1 MANKIQDIT
10 GLAPPSFS
18 KHAPREGSWLGSVRN
33 AYMLDTS
40 IGQAVMFA
48 ATANAFG
55 VPLTPADRRLVP
67 GYNPYLG
74 DELKGF
80 ESFFD
85 EFSESTSPEE
95 TAMIK
100 QMVENNLDLRT
111 QLEDWGGT
119 RLFTGL
125 LDPVNLI
132 PVPFALGKGFAEG
145 ARRSLKVGVPIVGTT
160 EAIRHAIDPT
170 STPEETG
177 AAILA
182 GSVFMGLIGGAVGT
196 IPKNTMRL
204 DVALNKLIPPAGTTS
219 MFAGVPHSAGGSP
232 KNLFARVTAALK
244 SAASYGDPAWKQVDP
259 EDVSVHI
266 DDSFPDRKLITVRH
280 KDGAE
285 LVTAWHVGDEL
296 QIGIEVP
303 VELRRQGLGSF
314 AMREALKYAEN
325 NGLIVT
331 AHGSVSK
338 MALQMFKGLEDQGFN
353 FKENPNFKTD
363 PDGTRVS
370 TDGEP
375 LFVIDRLIDPDK
387 KFIPKEA
394 RDAIDDLNGQAD
406 RANIEVKI
414 LDDAIEVMTA
424 KWKDAPTAGGAKTKA
439 KAALRQLVE
448 QRAQLKRDA
457 IIATR
462 NAQDIN
468 IKAVQMLDQQTIKD
482 WDLLPTGYN
491 TILGKL
497 DQFPWWTLM
506 KTPFRDLAPE
516 LGVKYQMFALR
527 MASTPGLNNKGNK
540 LGHNTGDSVENL
552 VIEYTGRWLGAT
564 REAQRIYR
572 VYTGHGESSGQVKY
586 FFIDQQQRVNGKLD
600 EWSGKDAPTETP
612 EGKLT
617 IREFD
622 RQITM
627 AIANGGK
634 HDVPEVA
641 KAAALYIPVLKS
653 IADEGKK
660 LGVFAT
666 QVNIA
671 RRITKVEKNLAEFD
685 AKWSEKY
692 QIGEASS
699 LEGLDATVRLI
710 KTIRESRQSVNGA
723 KNNMLPMKDG
733 VNQVEFDFPLRE
745 GGREKVTV
753 EVLMNPT
760 RQELARWGG
769 REVKQVRHAVDEEGN
784 LFVWDAESPAL
795 HDDFGSAGIDISRH
809 GGVDDAQASP
819 TELFDVLHREFAEEL
834 RFAET
839 GEDLSIHRNADDS
852 RDFFPIP
859 NRVLDELEA
868 KTNLMDL
875 PELPP
880 GLADLRNKLELEK
893 MDLEDMAQGYIDAD
907 NPNFIHRMWLAE
919 EVKAQEVR
927 LKEILTREFEAKP
940 KQVFRD
946 ADGNAIPEHPDI
958 IRARV
963 NETYASILHEAE
975 TGNNGA
981 YAPDNTNSRKWL
993 EGRKA
998 AIEDGSYRDANGA
1011 LSARTAKKQIEIIDK
1026 KLDRIREGQTVN
1038 GASGPLIA
1046 RRLDLDDTE
1055 LLGLNLI
1062 ESDITTWMQHYVM
1075 RTAPMIE
1082 TARIFGDARAQT
1094 HIDDLFQETMLAAA
1108 NEPNL
1113 KKSAKMVEE
1122 AERARV
1128 AMSELRDIVHGTYQ
1142 IPDNPDAITPR
1153 LLRMLR
1159 NFNILGAMGRSV
1171 LMALGDTG
1179 NIVMSQG
1186 LRRSFGYAVEQFSS
1200 GLTDGSIHMIRKEVD
1215 LAGSVSEVILGMR
1228 YHQMTDFG
1236 VAVGTSKYPG
1246 LQKFEKGLAQASQ
1259 RFFLY
1264 NLLGPWTDMARRFSG
1279 GMLQSRLIENSILW
1293 KAGNLAD
1300 DEITIMN
1307 RLGINREQAIQFA
1320 DEWEASGSLKHKNMF
1335 IANTSEWVSEQGTR
1349 TFRAAMNNE
1358 INRMVPTPGA
1368 VDKPKAL
1375 LKGEWWKV
1383 IGQYRGFSIAATHRI
1398 MGAGI
1403 HQKGMQKYAGFASM
1417 VGIAMMVDAF
1427 KRPDYIELTIEEQIL
1442 RAVELS
1448 AVTGIILDV
1457 NDMVERMTAG
1467 GFGLRPALGMDI
1479 RERAP
1484 NWANRMGT
1492 IGAVPNQWL
1501 TLMYGLTSDD
1511 AETDDAARAIRYMIP
1526 YNNLIWW
1533 NSAFN
1538 RMQRSSVDAIE
1549 GFSDEDRR

>member
-1 MANKIQDIT
+1 MQ
-10 GLAPPSFS
+10 
-18 KHAPREGSWLGSVRN
+18 
-33 AYMLDTS
+33 
-40 IGQAVMFA
+40 
-48 ATANAFG
+48 
-55 VPLTPADRRLVP
+55 
-67 GYNPYLG
+67 
-74 DELKGF
+74 
-80 ESFFD
+80 
-85 EFSESTSPEE
+85 
-95 TAMIK
+95 
-100 QMVENNLDLRT
+100 
-111 QLEDWGGT
+111 
-119 RLFTGL
+119 
-125 LDPVNLI
+125 
-132 PVPFALGKGFAEG
+132 
-145 ARRSLKVGVPIVGTT
+145 
-160 EAIRHAIDPT
+160 
-170 STPEETG
+170 
-177 AAILA
+177 
-182 GSVFMGLIGGAVGT
+182 
-196 IPKNTMRL
+196 
-204 DVALNKLIPPAGTTS
+204 
-219 MFAGVPHSAGGSP
+219 
-232 KNLFARVTAALK
+232 
-244 SAASYGDPAWKQVDP
+244 
-259 EDVSVHI
+259 
-266 DDSFPDRKLITVRH
+266 
-280 KDGAE
+280 
-285 LVTAWHVGDEL
+285 
-296 QIGIEVP
+296 
-303 VELRRQGLGSF
+303 
-314 AMREALKYAEN
+314 
-325 NGLIVT
+325 
-331 AHGSVSK
+331 
-338 MALQMFKGLEDQGFN
+338 
-353 FKENPNFKTD
+353 
-363 PDGTRVS
+363 
-370 TDGEP
+370 
-375 LFVIDRLIDPDK
+375 
-387 KFIPKEA
+387 
-394 RDAIDDLNGQAD
+394 
-406 RANIEVKI
+406 
-414 LDDAIEVMTA
+414 
-424 KWKDAPTAGGAKTKA
+424 
-439 KAALRQLVE
+439 
-448 QRAQLKRDA
+448 RDA

-468 IKAVQMLDQQTIKD
+468 IKSIEMLDSQTVKD

-497 DQFPWWTLM
+497 DQFPWWQLL
-506 KTPFRDLAPE
+506 KTPFRDLAPD

-540 LGHNTGDSVENL
+540 LGHNTGNSVENL
-552 VIEYTGRWLGAT
+552 IIEYTGRWLGAT
-564 REAQRIYR
+564 REAQQIYR
-572 VYTGHGESSGQVKY
+572 VYTGHGKTSGQVKY
-586 FFIDQQQRVNGKLD
+586 FFIDQQQRVKGKLD
-600 EWSGKDAPTETP
+600 EWSGGERGTTTP

-617 IREFD
+617 IQEFD

-634 HDVPEVA
+634 HEVPEVA
-641 KAAALYIPVLKS
+641 KAASLYIPVLKS
-653 IADEGKK
+653 IATEGKK

-671 RRITKVEKNLAEFD
+671 RRIARVDENLAKFHEQWISSKKFT
-685 AKWSEKY
+685 EK
-692 QIGEASS
+692 S
-699 LEGLDATVRLI
+699 
-710 KTIRESRQSVNGA
+710 
-723 KNNMLPMKDG
+723 
-733 VNQVEFDFPLRE
+733 
-745 GGREKVTV
+745 
-753 EVLMNPT
+753 
-760 RQELARWGG
+760 
-769 REVKQVRHAVDEEGN
+769 
-784 LFVWDAESPAL
+784 
-795 HDDFGSAGIDISRH
+795 
-809 GGVDDAQASP
+809 
-819 TELFDVLHREFAEEL
+819 
-834 RFAET
+834 
-839 GEDLSIHRNADDS
+839 
-852 RDFFPIP
+852 
-859 NRVLDELEA
+859 
-868 KTNLMDL
+868 
-875 PELPP
+875 LPP
-880 GLADLRNKLELEK
+880 GLQDLRNKLELEK

-907 NPNFIHRMWLAE
+907 NPSFIHRMWLAE
-919 EVKAQEVR
+919 EVKAQEVK
-927 LKEILTREFEAKP
+927 LKEILTREFSAKP
-940 KQVFRD
+940 KQIFRD
-946 ADGNAIPEHPDI
+946 KDGNIIPEHPDI

-981 YAPDNTNSRKWL
+981 YAPNNTNSRQWL

-1026 KLDRIREGQTVN
+1026 KLQRIEDGGTVT
-1038 GASGPLIA
+1038 GAAGPLIA

-1062 ESDITTWMQHYVM
+1062 ESDITTWMQHYVA

-1094 HIDDLFQETMLAAA
+1094 VIDDLFQESMLRAAE
-1108 NEPNL
+1108 EPNAA
-1113 KKSAKMVEE
+1113 KSAKMVKAAEE
-1122 AERARV
+1122 GRV
-1128 AMSELRDIVHGTYQ
+1128 AMSDLRDIVHGVYQ

-1153 LLRMLR
+1153 ILRMLR

-1236 VAVGTSKYPG
+1236 IAVGTSKYPG

-1293 KAGNLAD
+1293 KAGNLSD

-1307 RLGINREQAIQFA
+1307 RLGISREQATQFA
-1320 DEWEASGSLKHKNMF
+1320 DEWEASGKLKHKEMF
-1335 IANTSEWVSEQGTR
+1335 IANTSEWVSEQGIR
-1349 TFRAAMNNE
+1349 TFRAAMNSE

-1427 KRPDYIELTIEEQIL
+1427 KRPDYINLTIEEQIL

-1457 NDMVERMTAG
+1457 NDMIERMSAG
-1467 GFGLRPALGMDI
+1467 GVGLRPALGMDI

-1501 TLMYGLTSDD
+1501 TLMYGLTSDN

-1533 NSAFN
+1533 NSAFS
-1538 RMQRSSVDAIE
+1538 RMQRASVD
-1549 GFSDEDRR
+1549 